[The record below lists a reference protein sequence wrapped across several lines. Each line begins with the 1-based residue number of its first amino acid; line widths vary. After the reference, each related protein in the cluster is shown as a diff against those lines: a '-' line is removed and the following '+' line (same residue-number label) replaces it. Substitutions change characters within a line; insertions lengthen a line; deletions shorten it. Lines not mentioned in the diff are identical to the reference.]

1 MLSLIC
7 FKQCGSRC
15 VLVVVDRTDLA
26 QQACQEFTD
35 LLERCFKIPISKQK
49 TEQRPEVFQVN
60 NAMELQ
66 KHFSKMV
73 EDPKKRLVLTVT
85 LQSFPHLRGA
95 LPKELEETTV
105 VMADEVHRSHADKA
119 FSEELSKVLGARP
132 RLLLF
137 TGTASDR
144 CLRLFGER
152 EGQHFVPFH
161 SVAEETVPWK
171 LKKTGIFCSFII
183 IVVVVVVLV
192 LLQLWLQPLCDLR
205 QQPGLGVHGPAGT
218 CYQH

>member
-1 MLSLIC
+1 MAMLTLVSI
-7 FKQCGSRC
+7 KQCGTRC

-26 QQACQEFTD
+26 QQACQEFND

-66 KHFSKMV
+66 KYFCKMV

-105 VMADEVHRSHADKA
+105 VMADEVHRSHADEVH
-119 FSEELSKVLGARP
+119 FP
-132 RLLLF
+132 RSF
-137 TGTASDR
+137 PRCWAPDPGCC
-144 CLRLFGER
+144 CLRER
-152 EGQHFVPFH
+152 RRTDVSVCLEKGKDNTSSHF
-161 SVAEETVPWK
+161 T
-171 LKKTGIFCSFII
+171 LLRKK
-183 IVVVVVVLV
+183 
-192 LLQLWLQPLCDLR
+192 R
-205 QQPGLGVHGPAGT
+205 YLGS
-218 CYQH
+218 